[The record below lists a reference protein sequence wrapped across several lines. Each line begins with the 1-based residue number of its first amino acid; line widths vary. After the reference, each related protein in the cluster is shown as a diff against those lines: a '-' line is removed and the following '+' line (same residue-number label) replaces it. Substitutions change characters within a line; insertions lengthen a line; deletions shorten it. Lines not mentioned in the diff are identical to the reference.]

1 MIKFT
6 YSVLASVLH
15 DSQSVDMLFSAY
27 EPFFSLLG
35 GERKESPATGGSSR
49 PGQRFQCLFILTGGT
64 EGEALKCYD
73 HDLPAIVVAHP
84 RHNSLPAALEIVA
97 KIRRE
102 GGNAFLV
109 FARGPEDR
117 EAIRLM
123 EEYLDV
129 FRAIETLGRTRIGA
143 VGEASDWL
151 VASNHG
157 SEICSKAWGV
167 ELVNIPIEEVREGI
181 SEQVLEEA
189 NLREGELF
197 RKAEY
202 CREVTQKD
210 LDVSETIYRR
220 LAALAKL
227 YRLDA
232 LTLRCFD
239 LVTGDGATGCYALS
253 RLADEGIDA
262 GCEGDIPSIIG
273 LVWMRALSGRA
284 AWMANPSDIEFE
296 GNTARL
302 LLAHCT
308 VPRGLLSSYGVR
320 SHFES
325 GLGIA
330 IAGKFAAGT
339 SGAEGGV
346 TLVRIG
352 GENLDQL
359 WVAEGRIIE
368 SPSLEGLC
376 RTQARVEIDRKDGES
391 LMENPLGN
399 HIVMALGHHG
409 AKARNYLRIAGL
421 LQTKK
426 S

>member
-1 MIKFT
+1 MIKFI

-15 DSQSVDMLFSAY
+15 DAQSVEKLFSAY
-27 EPFFSLLG
+27 ETFFSRLG
-35 GERKESPATGGSSR
+35 GGRQETPL
-49 PGQRFQCLFILTGGT
+49 PDQRFRCLFILTGGT
-64 EGEALKCYD
+64 EGAALRA
-73 HDLPAIVVAHP
+73 HEGSMPTIVVAHP

-102 GGNAFLV
+102 GGVSFLV
-109 FARGPEDR
+109 FARSPDDR
-117 EAIRLM
+117 AALGSM

-129 FRAIETLGRTRIGA
+129 FCALDKLKRTRIGA

-157 SEICSKAWGV
+157 PEICREAWGV
-167 ELVNIPIEEVREGI
+167 ELVRIPIQALRDGI
-181 SEQVLEEA
+181 LEQALAEA
-189 NLREGELF
+189 SLNVGELF
-197 RKAEY
+197 EKAEY
-202 CREVTQKD
+202 CREATKGD
-210 LDVSETIYRR
+210 LAVSETIYRR
-220 LAALAKL
+220 LLALAVGH
-227 YRLDA
+227 RLDA

-239 LVTGDGATGCYALS
+239 LVAGEGATGCYALS

-273 LVWMRALSGRA
+273 LVWMRALSGRVG
-284 AWMANPSDIEFE
+284 WMANPSDIEFE
-296 GNTARL
+296 GDTARL

-325 GLGIA
+325 GLGVA
-330 IAGKFAAGT
+330 IAGTFAVGER
-339 SGAEGGV
+339 AEGEV

-352 GENLDQL
+352 GEGLNQL
-359 WVAEGRIIE
+359 WVAEGRLVE

-376 RTQARVEIDRKDGES
+376 RTQAKVEISRKDGES

-399 HIVMALGHHG
+399 HIVMGLGHHG
-409 AKARNYLRIAGL
+409 AKARNYLKIARQV
-421 LQTKK
+421 QTKK